1 MENTW
6 RGERGV
12 QDVNAWIWELGASI
26 YTSREIGHGKFLN
39 IGNRVIMC
47 GKAIGWRNLALNWV
61 SHLAWRLTDFLRQ
74 FSIGI
79 SLSNLRGRNCCHSAH
94 IIIIGVSCSL
104 RAVIRIKGF
113 YRSCVPWGYRVGIFN
128 YMLACMTLVG
138 FDFWWCKQACWF

>member
-1 MENTW
+1 MTQF
-6 RGERGV
+6 GFKLS
-12 QDVNAWIWELGASI
+12 QPLGLTPDGFLASI
-26 YTSREIGHGKFLN
+26 
-39 IGNRVIMC
+39 
-47 GKAIGWRNLALNWV
+47 
-61 SHLAWRLTDFLRQ
+61 
-74 FSIGI
+74 SIGI

-138 FDFWWCKQACWF
+138 FDFDDANRPAGFSAYREFIDKLLCLSMNL